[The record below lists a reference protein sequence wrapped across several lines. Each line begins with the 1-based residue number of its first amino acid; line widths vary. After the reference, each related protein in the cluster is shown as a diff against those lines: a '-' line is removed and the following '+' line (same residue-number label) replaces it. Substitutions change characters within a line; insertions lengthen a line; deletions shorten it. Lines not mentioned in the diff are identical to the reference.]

1 MLGSCAI
8 TYERLARGRLCPTPR
23 QTRSACIA
31 GQRSSGGPSDQL
43 LTMFMAGQEQLLAG
57 MSRQNALL
65 EEIADG
71 QKELRNLIK
80 EDGGLGSGAAAA
92 ATSAKK
98 T

>member
-1 MLGSCAI
+1 
-8 TYERLARGRLCPTPR
+8 
-23 QTRSACIA
+23 
-31 GQRSSGGPSDQL
+31 
-43 LTMFMAGQEQLLAG
+43 MFMAGQEQLLAG